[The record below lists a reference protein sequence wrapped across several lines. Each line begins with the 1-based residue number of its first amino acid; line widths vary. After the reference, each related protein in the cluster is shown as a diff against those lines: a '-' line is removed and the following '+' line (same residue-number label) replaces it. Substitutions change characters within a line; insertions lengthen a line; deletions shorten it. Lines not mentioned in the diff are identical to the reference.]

1 MEFET
6 RLMEER
12 EKQGVQSPLSYQ
24 ISMAQGDIQQN
35 GATNVD
41 DSFGNISSYKL
52 LQILLNDSWKASNSA
67 EHHLKSIRRKIV
79 NMLPKCIWSIKVIRL
94 LFRVMG
100 EKLDTIDQKQGDR
113 SISNAIC
120 VDHRFTDA
128 IKAAIES
135 HLHAECQ
142 KIESNQWIMW
152 ANNEDILA
160 GYSWYTRKI
169 LTTESLLTLKPLT
182 NVIKARCGL
191 LSFIKK

>member
-1 MEFET
+1 MSLFFYLIRFRTFSLFSDMEFET

-120 VDHRFTDA
+120 VDHRFTEGSCNWPNFRP
-128 IKAAIES
+128 KT
-135 HLHAECQ
+135 
-142 KIESNQWIMW
+142 ESN
-152 ANNEDILA
+152 
-160 GYSWYTRKI
+160 RK
-169 LTTESLLTLKPLT
+169 
-182 NVIKARCGL
+182 C
-191 LSFIKK
+191 